1 MSHELRT
8 PLNAILGYAQLLQ
21 RDDAIGNPQR
31 MQIETIRRSGEHLL
45 TLINEVLDLARV
57 EAGRLDIAA
66 VDTDLGA
73 LVRDVGA
80 MFRQRAENA
89 GLGFRCELE
98 EPYPLRIRADD
109 RRLRQVLINLLGN
122 AVKFTPAGGDVR
134 LAVHARRSAAQQ
146 WLVTFA
152 IVDTGIGIAEHD
164 LPRIFDPFYQV
175 LERKAEGIGL
185 GLAITRR
192 LVEAMAGELKV
203 DSVPGKGTTFTLT
216 LEIAELTGSGAPAQA
231 ERPSVKGYFGARRK
245 VLVADD
251 HPENRAVLANYLK
264 PLGFD
269 VVEAADGDAAV
280 AAVATATPDIV
291 LMDLVMP
298 GLDGFG
304 ALESIRGLQLRKRPK
319 VVAVSANAFEDA
331 RTRSLAQGCDAFL
344 TKPVDFD
351 QLRDTLGSLLGLEWE
366 LANIPG
372 PRPEMG
378 AAASD
383 LPPERLGRL
392 YELAREGD
400 VMALESELE
409 GLEAEPKHAAFAA
422 QLRMF
427 IARVDLRGA
436 ERWLEPLIHIARGS
450 VRASLDPTGKVLQ
463 P

>member
-1 MSHELRT
+1 
-8 PLNAILGYAQLLQ
+8 
-21 RDDAIGNPQR
+21 
-31 MQIETIRRSGEHLL
+31 
-45 TLINEVLDLARV
+45 
-57 EAGRLDIAA
+57 
-66 VDTDLGA
+66 
-73 LVRDVGA
+73 
-80 MFRQRAENA
+80 
-89 GLGFRCELE
+89 
-98 EPYPLRIRADD
+98 
-109 RRLRQVLINLLGN
+109 
-122 AVKFTPAGGDVR
+122 
-134 LAVHARRSAAQQ
+134 
-146 WLVTFA
+146 
-152 IVDTGIGIAEHD
+152 
-164 LPRIFDPFYQV
+164 
-175 LERKAEGIGL
+175 
-185 GLAITRR
+185 
-192 LVEAMAGELKV
+192 
-203 DSVPGKGTTFTLT
+203 
-216 LEIAELTGSGAPAQA
+216 
-231 ERPSVKGYFGARRK
+231 
-245 VLVADD
+245 
-251 HPENRAVLANYLK
+251 
-264 PLGFD
+264 
-269 VVEAADGDAAV
+269 
-280 AAVATATPDIV
+280 
-291 LMDLVMP
+291 MP

-372 PRPEMG
+372 PRAEMG